1 VAAASLLPLRHSLLV
16 TSESRIRPPLAEL
29 RFSFARSSG
38 PGGQNVN
45 KVESKAVLRWDVAR
59 SRSLRGD
66 VRARFLARFA
76 TRITTEGELVLA
88 SQRYRDRARNV
99 ADCVEKLR
107 EMLAAVAEPPKRRKP
122 TKPSRGARERRL
134 EGKRAQARK
143 KAERRARPE

>member
-1 VAAASLLPLRHSLLV
+1 MSPGP
-16 TSESRIRPPLAEL
+16 RPEPPVSEL

-45 KVESKAVLRWDVAR
+45 KVESKAVLRWDVRR
-59 SRSLRGD
+59 SPSLRPD

-76 TRITTEGELVLA
+76 TRITKEGELVLS
-88 SQRYRDRARNV
+88 SQRHRDRERNL
-99 ADCVEKLR
+99 ADCVQKLR
-107 EMLAAVAEPPKRRKP
+107 DMLAEVAAPAKRRKA

-143 KAERRARPE
+143 KAERRARPD

>member
-1 VAAASLLPLRHSLLV
+1 MTQGSSPA
-16 TSESRIRPPLAEL
+16 PPLSEL
-29 RFSFARSSG
+29 RFSYARSSG

-59 SRSLRGD
+59 SRGVRED

-76 TRITTEGELVLA
+76 RRITTEGELVLA
-88 SQRYRDRARNV
+88 SQRYRDRERNV

-107 EMLAAVAEPPKRRKP
+107 EMLAEVAVPPKRRKP
-122 TKPSRGARERRL
+122 TKPGRGARERRL